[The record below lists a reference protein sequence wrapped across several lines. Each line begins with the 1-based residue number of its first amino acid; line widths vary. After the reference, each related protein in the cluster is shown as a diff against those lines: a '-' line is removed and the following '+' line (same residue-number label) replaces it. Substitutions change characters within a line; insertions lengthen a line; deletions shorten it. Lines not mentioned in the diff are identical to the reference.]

1 MTQID
6 FLFKKKI
13 ILNKIKKPSPFSET
27 LIYQKEKHYINAHN
41 PDNLFDFFNN

>member
-13 ILNKIKKPSPFSET
+13 ILNKIKKPSPFSKT
-27 LIYQKEKHYINAHN
+27 LIYQKEKNKMNTHN
-41 PDNLFDFFNN
+41 PDNLFDF